1 MDAQLVCKIV
11 TRTMSNE
18 TYRGS
23 GYPITPNRI
32 ITAAHVVDDATPAE
46 RCAVDADI
54 RQIELS
60 FGVNEEPLQVPIAIE
75 WSGTD
80 VGVDVAVL
88 RCELPAELQPGH
100 ALLTVSSKRLIEW
113 CARGYTEFGKA
124 KREGGKDSYYGKLV
138 PYTDFITGH
147 IFYSK

>member
-1 MDAQLVCKIV
+1 MDANLVCKIV
-11 TRTMSNE
+11 ATTTSDGK
-18 TYRGS
+18 YRGS

-32 ITAAHVVDDATPAE
+32 ITAAHVVDAATPAK
-46 RCAVDADI
+46 RYTVDADI

-60 FGVNEEPLQVPIAIE
+60 FGVNEEPLQVPVAIE
-75 WSGTD
+75 WSGAD

-124 KREGGKDSYYGKLV
+124 KREGGKDAYYGKLA
-138 PYTDFITGH
+138 PFTDNEPTVAL
-147 IFYSK
+147 